1 MDTNERTTLTSKDVS
16 NKLRIVQF
24 HGDLDSVG
32 TRMID
37 EQFTAA
43 TGDRTGHLIVDLA
56 DVQFISSAGLA
67 MLLVKG
73 KMLSRSGGKLSVAG
87 ASKRV
92 AEVLSMA
99 GFHELFEIYPTVEA
113 AVAARESA

>member
-1 MDTNERTTLTSKDVS
+1 MDEMTTLSIEDVTE
-16 NKLRIVQF
+16 KLRVVHF

-32 TRMID
+32 ARMVD
-37 EQFTAA
+37 EKFTSA
-43 TGDRTGHLIVDLA
+43 TGDRTGHLIVDLS

-73 KMLSRSGGKLSVAG
+73 KMLNRSGGKLSVAG

-92 AEVLSMA
+92 QEVLAMA
-99 GFHELFEIYPTVEA
+99 GFQELFDLYNDLND
-113 AVAARESA
+113 AVSAQRA

>member
-1 MDTNERTTLTSKDVS
+1 MDEPTTLSIEDVTE
-16 NKLRIVQF
+16 KLRVVRF

-32 TRMID
+32 TRMVD
-37 EQFTAA
+37 EQFTSA
-43 TGDRTGHLIVDLA
+43 TGDRTGYLIVDLS

-73 KMLSRSGGKLSVAG
+73 KMLSRSGGQLSVAG

-92 AEVLSMA
+92 QEVLKMA
-99 GFHELFEIYPTVEA
+99 GFQELFNLYADIND
-113 AVAARESA
+113 AVAALRV